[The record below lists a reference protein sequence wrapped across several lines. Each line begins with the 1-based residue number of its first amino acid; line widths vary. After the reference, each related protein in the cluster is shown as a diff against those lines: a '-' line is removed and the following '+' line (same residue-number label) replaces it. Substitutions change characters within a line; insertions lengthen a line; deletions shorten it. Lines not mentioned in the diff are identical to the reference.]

1 MSWLN
6 QEVHRLNREVHD
18 QEPPTPDAHAAGQV
32 DERLARLL
40 GPGPRHAGGGA
51 RWDDL
56 DAPAPDH
63 PGEDTKSDW
72 LTAAGLVGSSVPV
85 AATRASVTRGPV
97 MRFGLRR
104 LLAERFGAWSFGPS
118 QLAVIGVIVLLG
130 LGLTGWSVLRARPVA
145 LASGSPAASSSPG
158 SPAATASASTGA
170 VPTAAGPTAAARRM
184 PGAPA
189 SSGAP
194 MIKVHVLGA
203 VKHPGVVALPP
214 GSRVQDA
221 LDHAGG
227 AKKSAALGDLNLAQP
242 LADGQQV
249 FIARHGG
256 TSEVRDPVAVPPGG
270 AAPAGSGETGTPG
283 SATSGSDGASPAAQP
298 VNLNTATVDELDQ
311 LPGVGPVTAQKII
324 DWRTQHG
331 RFDSPEE
338 LQEVD
343 GIGPKTYAEIAPH
356 TRV

>member
-1 MSWLN
+1 M
-6 QEVHRLNREVHD
+6 
-18 QEPPTPDAHAAGQV
+18 AGRV

-40 GPGPRHAGGGA
+40 GPGPRHAGSQA
-51 RWDDL
+51 AWDDF
-56 DAPAPDH
+56 DPPAADH
-63 PGEDTKSDW
+63 LEEESDTDW
-72 LTAAGLVGSSVPV
+72 LNDAGPIRPAVPA
-85 AATRASVTRGPV
+85 AATQAPVTRAGV
-97 MRFGLRR
+97 VRR
-104 LLAERFGAWSFGPS
+104 LVAERLGAWSFGPP

-130 LGLTGWSVLRARPVA
+130 LGLAGWSVLRARPVA

-158 SPAATASASTGA
+158 TTTTSSSAEPVPA
-170 VPTAAGPTAAARRM
+170 AAGPTTGTSQS
-184 PGAPA
+184 PGDPA
-189 SSGAP
+189 SSAAP
-194 MIKVHVLGA
+194 MIDVHVLGA

-221 LDHAGG
+221 LDRVGG
-227 AKKSAALGDLNLAQP
+227 TKKSAALGDLNLAQP

-256 TSEVRDPVAVPPGG
+256 TSEVRDPVAIPPGG
-270 AAPAGSGETGTPG
+270 ADPAGSGASGTTG
-283 SATSGSDGASPAAQP
+283 SATSGAGGASPPAGRP

-331 RFDSPEE
+331 RFDSPAE

-343 GIGPKTYAEIAPH
+343 GIGPKTYADLASMV
-356 TRV
+356 TV